1 MPGENVAAAVDRESE
16 FSKCNVSPPELNK
29 FNCYSDYKDRVQA
42 WQLTTDLKPT
52 KLGLILALSLP
63 DESKVFGN
71 KLATS
76 LFRKHPANTLN
87 TTNGITRVIE
97 WLDEKLGQNK
107 VLSEIN
113 AFAEFYNLVRQPE
126 QGIVQYVS
134 EFDLKYST
142 CESAGIKLPSSVVA
156 YILLLAAKLD
166 HTQYQLIKGVID
178 INAEAK
184 KDNLYEI
191 VKEKMLSMLTN
202 SLGEVVGEKEK
213 VLSDESAFV
222 AANEEVFAAWKAS
235 KNNWRSSYKGKQ
247 GGKNNFNNYRNDRD
261 KEYKGKNTN
270 GVDSFGNVL
279 KCRECG
285 AFNHLVKDCPS
296 KPQQKPK
303 TFYKYKQKNG
313 RQVYMCERDSTDED
327 STHEGESDH
336 ELYYTAIMY
345 TTDKKELSRF
355 TSEALNCAAL
365 DTCCTSTVAGKKWL
379 LIYLDALPAKMRNL
393 VEGPFKSGK
402 TFMFGNEGKLTASE
416 AYKLPIKV
424 AGKIRL
430 ISADIIDSDIPCL
443 LSKADMKALE
453 MTLDMKADKAFING
467 EPIKVSTT
475 SAGHFIM
482 DLLDQDETCNFVTV
496 INEVLEEA
504 HVVDLMKV
512 DKTQQAQ
519 LLVKIHKQFGHRP
532 KRVFVSLLKDAG
544 KWVPHFSQ
552 MIDDI
557 INKCEGCILRKRN
570 PDRPAV
576 ALPRA
581 EDFNEILTM
590 DLKIWNGKY
599 ILYMIDMHTRYTIG
613 TVIDRK
619 KPNDVIDAIFYH
631 WIKHFGIP
639 GRIMT
644 DNGGEFTG
652 EEMRAVTSYLYVYK
666 ETTAAEAPWMNGIC
680 EKNHALVDNILQQ
693 VMRDYPEL
701 GLNTALAW
709 ALSAKNSLSNVY
721 GYSSYQL
728 VFGKNPRLPNVINDP
743 PPAWEILPQSKALVK
758 NLKALHATREAYI
771 KAEKSEKLKIALKS
785 KIRSVDKIY
794 SPGDYAFY
802 KREKDVEYRGPAKV
816 LVQDGKIVWLRHG
829 SYCCKVSVNRLQP
842 VHDDLKQEYR
852 RQESLDQIPD
862 MEVKQEPVA
871 QVDVQVDEAT
881 AKAADQSNAEDA
893 DPQDESVHRH
903 INEEVDGPHHA
914 DPQDESVH
922 RHINEE
928 VDGHQLDDDD
938 SVREEADHRSSESEH
953 RPSESEHRQ
962 DDEITTRDD
971 DNSAD
976 IDAEPL
982 EIIKIKKNERLE
994 VRNDEQIGGRWERA
1008 TITGRAGKAKTWP
1021 DHWNFKC
1028 DSGKEFHADIKEL
1041 DIRKLTEEEALA
1053 VYTHEYMLAVMIPK
1067 DKQNTDECAAAKEA
1081 ELKKLRDF
1089 NTYEVVEDVGQKY
1102 ITCTW
1107 VMTQKGKEARA
1118 RLTARGFQEEEE
1130 FPTDSPTIQKYT
1142 LRTALAIAAT
1152 NCWEITATDIKS
1164 AFLQGSELEREVYV
1178 KPPKECDQKGKL
1190 WRLLKCLYGLKDA
1203 SRAWYNKVS
1212 DKLEKA
1218 GFIASCYDP
1227 GLFYLKNREGKL
1239 IGMVGLHVDDFI
1251 SAGTTYF
1258 NMRIIPDILSIFQV
1272 GKSETR
1278 SFLYTGFQI
1287 DQSDSGITLNQDDY
1301 VSKLV
1306 IPSLPA
1312 ERLLHKDSEMTQE
1325 ELTTYRGMVGAI
1337 NWVVRTSRPDL
1348 CYDMIH
1354 LSTKFKGGNIDN
1366 WKDARKVLSNI
1377 VQNRAHITLANIG
1390 NLKEAELWLYTDAS
1404 FGNLNDGVDSTGSYI
1419 IMLVNPSDGRSAPLD
1434 WKSNKVKR
1442 VVTST
1447 LAAET
1452 LSLTCG
1458 LDAAVALKEQL
1469 QDLLGMDHDIK
1480 LRALVDNKSCV
1491 DAAHTTVTHTTE
1503 RRLKREIGSIK
1514 EMLKNGE
1521 LKELKWVPTNLMIA
1535 DALTK
1540 KGVNSLK
1547 LMEVMQNGKLSA
1559 DYVHSVKH

>member
-1 MPGENVAAAVDRESE
+1 MPGDIVAAAAMAETE
-16 FSKCNVSPPELNK
+16 QFSKCNVSPPELNK
-29 FNCYSDYKDRVQA
+29 FSCYSDYRDRVEA

-63 DESKVFGN
+63 DESKLFGN

-87 TTNGITRVIE
+87 TANGIGKVIE

-113 AFAEFYNLVRQPE
+113 AFADFYNLIRQPD

-213 VLSDESAFV
+213 GVSDESAF
-222 AANEEVFAAWKAS
+222 AAENEEVFAAWKAN
-235 KNNWRSSYKGKQ
+235 KNWRPSYKGKQ

-270 GVDSFGNVL
+270 AVDSFGNVL

-296 KPQQKPK
+296 KQQQKPK

-336 ELYYTAIMY
+336 EIYYTAIMY

-355 TSEALNCAAL
+355 TAEALNCAAL

-379 LIYLDALPAKMRNL
+379 DIYLDSLPVNMKRL
-393 VEGPFKSGK
+393 VQGPFKSNK

-416 AYKLPIKV
+416 AYKLPINV
-424 AGKIRL
+424 AGKTQL
-430 ISADIIDSDIPCL
+430 ISADIIESDIPCL
-443 LSKADMKALE
+443 LSKAEMKALG
-453 MTLDMKADKAFING
+453 MTLDMKNDTASING
-467 EPIKVSTT
+467 EQIKVSTT

-482 DLLDQDETCNFVTV
+482 DLIDQDETCNFVQRM
-496 INEVLEEA
+496 NEVLEEA

-512 DKTQQAQ
+512 DRTQQAN
-519 LLVKIHKQFGHRP
+519 LLLKIHKQFGHRP

-544 KWVPHFSQ
+544 KWAPHFSQ
-552 MIDDI
+552 MLNDI

-590 DLKIWNGKY
+590 DLKIWDGKY
-599 ILYMIDMHTRYTIG
+599 ILYLIDMHTRYTVG
-613 TVIDRK
+613 TVIARK
-619 KPNDVIDAIFYH
+619 QPNNVIDAIFYH

-693 VMRDYPEL
+693 VMRDYPDL
-701 GLNTALAW
+701 SLNTALAW

-758 NLKALHATREAYI
+758 HLNALHASREAYI
-771 KAEKSEKLKIALKS
+771 KAEKSEKLKTALKT
-785 KIRSVDKIY
+785 KIRSVDKVY
-794 SPGDYAFY
+794 NPGDYAFY

-852 RQESLDQIPD
+852 RQESADQRLET
-862 MEVKQEPVA
+862 EVKQEPALQDSKEEGVTEEA
-871 QVDVQVDEAT
+871 SDHRNAKDDNSEDEP
-881 AKAADQSNAEDA
+881 D
-893 DPQDESVHRH
+893 HRL
-903 INEEVDGPHHA
+903 V
-914 DPQDESVH
+914 
-922 RHINEE
+922 
-928 VDGHQLDDDD
+928 DD
-938 SVREEADHRSSESEH
+938 SSDIEDDGAEEPDHIA
-953 RPSESEHRQ
+953 PESEHRQ
-962 DDEITTRDD
+962 DEDNDAEESDHTH
-971 DNSAD
+971 DNSNEDNNGETNKA
-976 IDAEPL
+976 P
-982 EIIKIKKNERLE
+982 EIMKIKKNERLE
-994 VRNDEQIGGRWERA
+994 VRNDEQTGGRWERA

-1041 DIRKLTEEEALA
+1041 DLRPLSEEEALA

-1067 DKQNTDECAAAKEA
+1067 DQQNTDECIAAKNA
-1081 ELKKLRDF
+1081 ELKKLTDF
-1089 NTYEVVEDVGQKY
+1089 DTYEIVEDIGQKH

-1118 RLTARGFQEEEE
+1118 RLTARGFLEEEE

-1142 LRTALAIAAT
+1142 LRTALAIAASKE
-1152 NCWEITATDIKS
+1152 WEITATDIKS

-1178 KPPKECDQKGKL
+1178 KPPREANNKGKL
-1190 WRLLKCLYGLKDA
+1190 WRLRKCLYGLKDA
-1203 SRAWYNKVS
+1203 SKAWYTKVAK
-1212 DKLEKA
+1212 KLEKA
-1218 GFIASCYDP
+1218 GFVASYYDP
-1227 GLFYLKNREGKL
+1227 GFFYLKDKSGRL

-1251 SAGTTYF
+1251 SAGTHYF
-1258 NMRIIPDILSIFQV
+1258 NMHVIPGILSSFQV

-1287 DQSDSGITLNQDDY
+1287 DQTQGGITLDQDDY
-1301 VSKLV
+1301 VSRLV

-1312 ERLLHKDSEMTQE
+1312 ERLLHKENEMTPE
-1325 ELTTYRGMVGAI
+1325 ELTTYRGMVGAT

-1348 CYDMIH
+1348 SYDMIH
-1354 LSTKFKGGNIDN
+1354 LSTKFKGGNIEN
-1366 WKDARKVLSNI
+1366 LKEARKVLTNI
-1377 VQNRAHITLANIG
+1377 VQNKARITLSNIG
-1390 NLKEAELWLYTDAS
+1390 DLRAAELWLYTDAS

-1419 IMLVNPSDGRSAPLD
+1419 IMLVNPRDGRCAPLD

-1469 QDLLGMDHDIK
+1469 QDLLGIDHDIK
-1480 LRALVDNKSCV
+1480 LRALVDNKSAV

-1503 RRLKREIGSIK
+1503 RRLKREIGSVK

-1521 LKELKWVPTNLMIA
+1521 LKELKWVPTNLMLA

-1547 LMEVMQNGKLSA
+1547 LMEVMQKGKLGS
-1559 DYVHSVKH
+1559 DYVSSVRH